1 MTLAAEHLTG
11 WWVGYV
17 IGAVV
22 VLLVAALLILI
33 IATVRRIAAVAED
46 ATASLRLTQERTEVL
61 WELEATRTA
70 AKDILT
76 SATEARHALGGNR

>member
-33 IATVRRIAAVAED
+33 ILTVRRIAAVAED
-46 ATASLRLTQERTEVL
+46 ATDALRLAQQRTEAL
-61 WELEATRTA
+61 WQLEATRTA
-70 AKDILT
+70 ATDILAG
-76 SATEARHALGGNR
+76 ATEARHALGGGR

>member
-22 VLLVAALLILI
+22 VLLVAVLLILI
-33 IATVRRIAAVAED
+33 IVTVRRIAAVAED
-46 ATASLRLTQERTEVL
+46 ATEALRLTQERTAAL
-61 WELEATRTA
+61 WHLEETRTA
-70 AKDILT
+70 AKDILAG
-76 SATEARHALGGNR
+76 ATEARHALGGGR